1 MEQGRE
7 FKTTEFIGSMS
18 QESQDKRFE
27 SAIARIYYKDTKQV
41 IGAGFLVTQQH
52 LLTCAHVV
60 MDALGIK
67 EEKELLNE
75 VIELDF
81 PFIAPGTIIKAKV
94 VFWRG
99 LTSQKGEDIA
109 GLELQDTPPNSANPV
124 QLISTLDLQN
134 HNFDFQIF
142 GFPKDYDYNGRWSFG
157 KIHINREDAF
167 GLVQIHTAEKSY
179 QIEPGYSGSAVWFPS
194 LQEAVGMVVER
205 VITEEDDKRAF
216 MISATVL
223 LESWSFLSLIQVLTT
238 NLDTA
243 INFAIQTAYKSCG
256 LVNSPQTTV
265 EGIVKDLYDGDK
277 RNLDSNEKFNHNDNT
292 AQFIK
297 YLITNSQIPQTKL
310 EKWGSDNIDNFDNLI
325 KNVNQQYQ
333 NTDTKPESYILIKI
347 EPLTTKSRSK
357 IPKFKISGGVIP
369 NIQNYIKHQTGFESI
384 KFSDSPDDSFTL
396 KEIEKNLFLS
406 LFQKI
411 PCKLE
416 KDKKF
421 VFFLPPQYLNH
432 PVETWEIDDFGDRIP
447 VRQRYP
453 VMVRDVTRLDTNYLN
468 VKQSNWIDKWQQ
480 LENITCN
487 DFQKLHEYNE
497 TRFSV
502 LMKQAIGVILNI
514 FDENKKSDADKIIKI
529 FSSLKSNVVPIAIC
543 HRDKIT
549 LEKQEYEIR
558 ANNELNCYIH
568 TLPNHVLEQY
578 EKFLLNDNDN
588 QYLFVNNVFIIYEN
602 PHILP
607 FKAEAIIIN

>member
-1 MEQGRE
+1 MDVENQSK
-7 FKTTEFIGSMS
+7 FSI
-18 QESQDKRFE
+18 ESGF
-27 SAIARIYYKDTKQV
+27 S
-41 IGAGFLVTQQH
+41 GAPVWVEKLASFVGI
-52 LLTCAHVV
+52 VV
-60 MDALGIK
+60 SS
-67 EEKELLNE
+67 
-75 VIELDF
+75 ELD
-81 PFIAPGTIIKAKV
+81 PDGQPYAGVRRNVKVGYMIPAKII
-94 VFWRG
+94 
-99 LTSQKGEDIA
+99 I
-109 GLELQDTPPNSANPV
+109 
-124 QLISTLDLQN
+124 
-134 HNFDFQIF
+134 
-142 GFPKDYDYNGRWSFG
+142 
-157 KIHINREDAF
+157 
-167 GLVQIHTAEKSY
+167 
-179 QIEPGYSGSAVWFPS
+179 
-194 LQEAVGMVVER
+194 
-205 VITEEDDKRAF
+205 
-216 MISATVL
+216 
-223 LESWSFLSLIQVLTT
+223 ESWSFLSLIQALTA
-238 NLDTA
+238 NLDTS
-243 INFAIQTAYKSCG
+243 INSAIQTAYKSCG

-369 NIQNYIKHQTGFESI
+369 NIQNYIEHQTGFESI

-468 VKQSNWIDKWQQ
+468 VKQINWIDKWQQ

-514 FDENKKSDADKIIKI
+514 FDENKKNDADKIIKI

-549 LEKQEYEIR
+549 LEQQEYEIR

-578 EKFLLNDNDN
+578 EKFLLNDQDN

>member
-1 MEQGRE
+1 MVDDEMEE
-7 FKTTEFIGSMS
+7 LHKNH
-18 QESQDKRFE
+18 
-27 SAIARIYYKDTKQV
+27 IARIYHPSDGVK
-41 IGAGFLVTQQH
+41 GAG
-52 LLTCAHVV
+52 LLIYDKYIITCAHVV
-60 MDALGIK
+60 ADALAHSTP
-67 EEKELLNE
+67 EKPSDLVN
-75 VIELDF
+75 VDF
-81 PFIAPGTIIKAKV
+81 LFPVGENKPKFEAKV
-94 VFWRG
+94 IAWKPR
-99 LTSQKGEDIA
+99 SDIYKYGEDIA
-109 GLELQDTPPNSANPV
+109 ILELQGNLPTSY
-124 QLISTLDLQN
+124 ISFPLSLADINQ
-134 HNFDFQIF
+134 HQFSVF
-142 GFPKDYDYNGRWSFG
+142 GFPIGHDEGVTTEGKLVDTNGS
-157 KIHINREDAF
+157 
-167 GLVQIHTAEKSY
+167 GLVQMDVENQSKFS
-179 QIEPGYSGSAVWFPS
+179 IESGFSGAPVWDETLASFVGIVVSSELDPGGQPYAGVRTNVK
-194 LQEAVGMVVER
+194 VGY
-205 VITEEDDKRAF
+205 
-216 MISATVL
+216 MIPAKIII
-223 LESWSFLSLIQVLTT
+223 ESWSFLSLIQALTA
-238 NLDTA
+238 NLDTS

-265 EGIVKDLYDGDK
+265 EGIVKDLYDWDK

-333 NTDTKPESYILIKI
+333 NTDTKQESYILIKI

-369 NIQNYIKHQTGFESI
+369 NIQNYIEHQTGFESI

-453 VMVRDVTRLDTNYLN
+453 VMVRDVTRLNTNYLN

-514 FDENKKSDADKIIKI
+514 FDENKKNDADKIIKI

-549 LEKQEYEIR
+549 LEQQEYEIR

-607 FKAEAIIIN
+607 FKAEPIIIN

>member
-1 MEQGRE
+1 ML
-7 FKTTEFIGSMS
+7 

-27 SAIARIYYKDTKQV
+27 SAIARIYYKDTEQV

-99 LTSQKGEDIA
+99 LTGKKGEDIA

-134 HNFDFQIF
+134 HNFEIF
-142 GFPKDYDYNGRWSFG
+142 GFPDDYEKDGRWSFG
-157 KIHINREDAF
+157 QITKENTL
-167 GLVQIHTAEKSY
+167 GLVQMHT
-179 QIEPGYSGSAVWFPS
+179 QNGFLVQPGYSGSGVWDTS
-194 LQEAVGMVVER
+194 LQAVVGMVVSKDNR
-205 VITEEDDKRAF
+205 EDAKAVF
-216 MISATVL
+216 MTPTTLL
-223 LESWSFLSLIQVLTT
+223 LESWSFLNLINILNA

-243 INFAIQTAYKSCG
+243 TIQTAYKACYSWG
-256 LVNSPQTTV
+256 NLPITV
-265 EGIVKDLYDGDK
+265 ADIVKNLYDLDK
-277 RNLDSNEKFNHNDNT
+277 NLDGKIKQFNHNDNT

-297 YLITNSQIPQTKL
+297 YLITNSQIRQTKL
-310 EKWGSDNIDNFDNLI
+310 EDLKKWGSDNIDNFDNLI

-333 NTDTKPESYILIKI
+333 NTDTKQESYILIKI

-453 VMVRDVTRLDTNYLN
+453 VMVRDVTRLNTNYLN

-514 FDENKKSDADKIIKI
+514 FDENKKNDADKIIKI

-549 LEKQEYEIR
+549 LEQQEYEIR

>member
-1 MEQGRE
+1 MVDSKIKELH
-7 FKTTEFIGSMS
+7 KNH
-18 QESQDKRFE
+18 
-27 SAIARIYYKDTKQV
+27 IARIYHPSDGVK
-41 IGAGFLVTQQH
+41 GAG
-52 LLTCAHVV
+52 LLIYDKYIITCAHVV
-60 MDALGIK
+60 ADALDIAHSTPK
-67 EEKELLNE
+67 KPSDL
-75 VIELDF
+75 VKLDF
-81 PFIAPGTIIKAKV
+81 PFPAEKNKPKFEAKV
-94 VFWRG
+94 IAWRPR
-99 LTSQKGEDIA
+99 SDIYKYGEDIA
-109 GLELQDTPPNSANPV
+109 ILELQGNLPTNY
-124 QLISTLDLQN
+124 ISFPLSLADINQHQFSVL
-134 HNFDFQIF
+134 
-142 GFPKDYDYNGRWSFG
+142 GFPIGHDEGVTTEGKLVDTNGY
-157 KIHINREDAF
+157 
-167 GLVQIHTAEKSY
+167 GLVQMDVENQSKFSIESGFSGAPVWVEKLASFVGIVVSSELDPDGQPY
-179 QIEPGYSGSAVWFPS
+179 AGVRRNVKVGY
-194 LQEAVGMVVER
+194 
-205 VITEEDDKRAF
+205 
-216 MISATVL
+216 MIPAKIII
-223 LESWSFLSLIQVLTT
+223 ESWSFLSLIQALTA
-238 NLDTA
+238 NLDTS
-243 INFAIQTAYKSCG
+243 INSAIQTAYKSCG

-310 EKWGSDNIDNFDNLI
+310 EKWGSDNIENFDNLI

-333 NTDTKPESYILIKI
+333 NTDTKQESYILIKI

-607 FKAEAIIIN
+607 FKSEAIIIN

>member
-1 MEQGRE
+1 MVDAKIKELH
-7 FKTTEFIGSMS
+7 KNH
-18 QESQDKRFE
+18 
-27 SAIARIYYKDTKQV
+27 IARIYNPFDDVK
-41 IGAGFLVTQQH
+41 GAG
-52 LLTCAHVV
+52 LLIYDKYIITSAHVV
-60 MDALGIK
+60 ADALNIAHSTPEK
-67 EEKELLNE
+67 PSDLVNVDFLFPEEKNKPKFE
-75 VIELDF
+75 
-81 PFIAPGTIIKAKV
+81 AKV
-94 VFWRG
+94 IAWKPR
-99 LTSQKGEDIA
+99 SDIYQHGEDIA
-109 GLELQDTPPNSANPV
+109 ILELQGNLPKSD
-124 QLISTLDLQN
+124 ISFPLSLEVSYQ
-134 HNFDFQIF
+134 HQFSVL
-142 GFPKDYDYNGRWSFG
+142 GFPIGHDEGVFAEGKLVDTNGS
-157 KIHINREDAF
+157 
-167 GLVQIHTAEKSY
+167 GLVQMDVENQSKFSIESGFSGAPVWVEKLASFVGIVVSSELDPDGQPY
-179 QIEPGYSGSAVWFPS
+179 AGVRRNVKVGY
-194 LQEAVGMVVER
+194 
-205 VITEEDDKRAF
+205 
-216 MISATVL
+216 MIPAKIII
-223 LESWSFLSLIQVLTT
+223 ESWSFLSLIQVLTT

-243 INFAIQTAYKSCG
+243 INSAIQTAYKSCG

-265 EGIVKDLYDGDK
+265 EGIVKDLYDWDK

-333 NTDTKPESYILIKI
+333 NTDTKQESYILIKI

-549 LEKQEYEIR
+549 LEQQEYEIR

-607 FKAEAIIIN
+607 FKAEPIIIN

>member
-1 MEQGRE
+1 MVDDEMEE
-7 FKTTEFIGSMS
+7 LHKNH
-18 QESQDKRFE
+18 
-27 SAIARIYYKDTKQV
+27 IARIYHPSDGVK
-41 IGAGFLVTQQH
+41 GAG
-52 LLTCAHVV
+52 LLIYDKYIITCAHVV
-60 MDALGIK
+60 ADALDIAHSTP
-67 EEKELLNE
+67 EKPSDLVN
-75 VIELDF
+75 VDF
-81 PFIAPGTIIKAKV
+81 LFPVGENKPKFEAKV
-94 VFWRG
+94 IAWRPR
-99 LTSQKGEDIA
+99 SDIYKYGEDIA
-109 GLELQDTPPNSANPV
+109 ILELQGNLPTSY
-124 QLISTLDLQN
+124 ISFPLSLKVSYQ
-134 HNFDFQIF
+134 HQFSVL
-142 GFPKDYDYNGRWSFG
+142 GFPIGHDEGVTTEGKLVDTNGS
-157 KIHINREDAF
+157 
-167 GLVQIHTAEKSY
+167 GLVQMDVENQSKFSIESGFSGAPVWVEKLASFVGIVVSSELDPDAQPY
-179 QIEPGYSGSAVWFPS
+179 AGVRRNVKVGY
-194 LQEAVGMVVER
+194 
-205 VITEEDDKRAF
+205 
-216 MISATVL
+216 MIPAKIII
-223 LESWSFLSLIQVLTT
+223 ESWSFLSLIQALTA
-238 NLDTA
+238 NLDTS
-243 INFAIQTAYKSCG
+243 INSAIQTAYKSCG

-310 EKWGSDNIDNFDNLI
+310 EKWGSDNIENFDKLI

-333 NTDTKPESYILIKI
+333 NTDTKPESYILIRI

-369 NIQNYIKHQTGFESI
+369 NIQNYIEHQTGFESI

-416 KDKKF
+416 SQIKF
-421 VFFLPPQYLNH
+421 VFFLPPEYLNH

-514 FDENKKSDADKIIKI
+514 FDENKKNDADKIIKI

-549 LEKQEYEIR
+549 LEQQEYEIR

>member
-1 MEQGRE
+1 ML
-7 FKTTEFIGSMS
+7 

-27 SAIARIYYKDTKQV
+27 SAIARIYYKDTEQV

-81 PFIAPGTIIKAKV
+81 PFIPPGTIIKAKV

-99 LTSQKGEDIA
+99 LTGKKGEDIA

-134 HNFDFQIF
+134 HNFEIF
-142 GFPKDYDYNGRWSFG
+142 GFPDDYEKDGRWSFG
-157 KIHINREDAF
+157 KITKENTL
-167 GLVQIHTAEKSY
+167 GLVQMHT
-179 QIEPGYSGSAVWFPS
+179 QNGFLVQPGYSGSGVWDTS
-194 LQEAVGMVVER
+194 LQAVVGMVVSKDNR
-205 VITEEDDKRAF
+205 EDAKAVF
-216 MISATVL
+216 MTPTTLL
-223 LESWSFLSLIQVLTT
+223 LESWSFLNLINILNA

-243 INFAIQTAYKSCG
+243 TIQTAYKACYSWG
-256 LVNSPQTTV
+256 NLPITV
-265 EGIVKDLYDGDK
+265 ADIVKNLYDLDK
-277 RNLDSNEKFNHNDNT
+277 NLDGKIKQFNHNDNT

-310 EKWGSDNIDNFDNLI
+310 EDLKKWGSDNIDNFDNLI

-333 NTDTKPESYILIKI
+333 NTDTKQESYILIKI

-369 NIQNYIKHQTGFESI
+369 NIQNYIEHQTGFESI

-502 LMKQAIGVILNI
+502 LMKQAIGVILNV
-514 FDENKKSDADKIIKI
+514 FDENKKNDADKIIKI

-549 LEKQEYEIR
+549 LEQQEYEIR

>member
-1 MEQGRE
+1 MVDAKIKELH
-7 FKTTEFIGSMS
+7 KNH
-18 QESQDKRFE
+18 
-27 SAIARIYYKDTKQV
+27 IARIYNPSDDVK
-41 IGAGFLVTQQH
+41 GAG
-52 LLTCAHVV
+52 LLIYDKYIITCAHVV
-60 MDALGIK
+60 ADALNIVHFTPEK
-67 EEKELLNE
+67 PSDLVKVDFLFPEEKNKPKFE
-75 VIELDF
+75 
-81 PFIAPGTIIKAKV
+81 AKV
-94 VFWRG
+94 IAWKPR
-99 LTSQKGEDIA
+99 SEIYQHGEDIA
-109 GLELQDTPPNSANPV
+109 VLELQGNLPKSD
-124 QLISTLDLQN
+124 ISFPLSLEVSYQ
-134 HNFDFQIF
+134 HQFSVL
-142 GFPKDYDYNGRWSFG
+142 GFPIGHDEGVFAEGKLVDTNGS
-157 KIHINREDAF
+157 
-167 GLVQIHTAEKSY
+167 GLVQMDVENQSKFSIESGFSGAPVWVEKLASFVGIVVSSELDPDGQPY
-179 QIEPGYSGSAVWFPS
+179 TGVRRNVKVGY
-194 LQEAVGMVVER
+194 
-205 VITEEDDKRAF
+205 
-216 MISATVL
+216 MIPAKIII
-223 LESWSFLSLIQVLTT
+223 ESWSFLSLIQALTA

-265 EGIVKDLYDGDK
+265 EGIVKDLYDWDK

-333 NTDTKPESYILIKI
+333 NTDTKQESYILIKI

-453 VMVRDVTRLDTNYLN
+453 VMVRDVTRLNTNYLN

-514 FDENKKSDADKIIKI
+514 FDENKKNDADKIIKI

-549 LEKQEYEIR
+549 LEQQEYEIR

>member
-1 MEQGRE
+1 ML
-7 FKTTEFIGSMS
+7 

-27 SAIARIYYKDTKQV
+27 SAIARIYYKDTEQV

-99 LTSQKGEDIA
+99 LTGKKGEDIA

-134 HNFDFQIF
+134 HNFEIF
-142 GFPKDYDYNGRWSFG
+142 GFPDDYEKDGRWSFG
-157 KIHINREDAF
+157 QITKENTL
-167 GLVQIHTAEKSY
+167 GLVQMHT
-179 QIEPGYSGSAVWFPS
+179 QNGFLVQPGYSGSGVWDTS
-194 LQEAVGMVVER
+194 LQAVVGMVVSKDNR
-205 VITEEDDKRAF
+205 EDAKAVF
-216 MISATVL
+216 MTPTTLL
-223 LESWSFLSLIQVLTT
+223 LESWSFLNLINILNA

-243 INFAIQTAYKSCG
+243 TIQTAYKACYSWG
-256 LVNSPQTTV
+256 NLPITV
-265 EGIVKDLYDGDK
+265 ADIVKNLYDLDK
-277 RNLDSNEKFNHNDNT
+277 NLDGKIKQFNHNDNT

-310 EKWGSDNIDNFDNLI
+310 EKWGSDNIENFDNLI

-369 NIQNYIKHQTGFESI
+369 NIQNYIEHQTGFESI

-453 VMVRDVTRLDTNYLN
+453 VMVRDVTRLNTNYLN

-514 FDENKKSDADKIIKI
+514 FDENKKNDADKIIKI

-549 LEKQEYEIR
+549 LEQQEYEIR

>member
-1 MEQGRE
+1 MVDDEMEE
-7 FKTTEFIGSMS
+7 LHKNH
-18 QESQDKRFE
+18 
-27 SAIARIYYKDTKQV
+27 IARIYHPSDGVK
-41 IGAGFLVTQQH
+41 GAG
-52 LLTCAHVV
+52 LLIYDKYIITSAHVV
-60 MDALGIK
+60 ADALDIAHSTPEK
-67 EEKELLNE
+67 PSDLVKVDFLFPEEKNKPKFE
-75 VIELDF
+75 
-81 PFIAPGTIIKAKV
+81 AKV
-94 VFWRG
+94 IAWKPR
-99 LTSQKGEDIA
+99 SDIYQHGEDIA
-109 GLELQDTPPNSANPV
+109 VLELQGNLPKSD
-124 QLISTLDLQN
+124 ISFPLSLEVSYQ
-134 HNFDFQIF
+134 HQFSVL
-142 GFPKDYDYNGRWSFG
+142 GFPIGHDEGVFAEGKLVDTNGS
-157 KIHINREDAF
+157 
-167 GLVQIHTAEKSY
+167 GLVQMDVENQSKFSIESGFSGAPVWDEKLASFVGIVVSSELDPDGQPY
-179 QIEPGYSGSAVWFPS
+179 AGVRRNVKVGY
-194 LQEAVGMVVER
+194 
-205 VITEEDDKRAF
+205 
-216 MISATVL
+216 MIPAKIII
-223 LESWSFLSLIQVLTT
+223 ESWSFLSLIQALTA
-238 NLDTA
+238 NLDTS
-243 INFAIQTAYKSCG
+243 INSAIQTAYKSCG

-265 EGIVKDLYDGDK
+265 EGIVKDLYDWDK

-333 NTDTKPESYILIKI
+333 NTDTKQESYILIKI

-369 NIQNYIKHQTGFESI
+369 NIQNYIEHQTGFESI

-514 FDENKKSDADKIIKI
+514 FDENKKNDADKIIKI

-549 LEKQEYEIR
+549 LEQQEYEIR

>member
-1 MEQGRE
+1 MVDSKIKELH
-7 FKTTEFIGSMS
+7 KNH
-18 QESQDKRFE
+18 
-27 SAIARIYYKDTKQV
+27 IARIYHPSDGVK
-41 IGAGFLVTQQH
+41 GAG
-52 LLTCAHVV
+52 LLIYDKYIITCAHVV
-60 MDALGIK
+60 ADALDIAHSTPK
-67 EEKELLNE
+67 KPSDL
-75 VIELDF
+75 VKLDF
-81 PFIAPGTIIKAKV
+81 PFPAEKNKPKFEAKV
-94 VFWRG
+94 IAWRPR
-99 LTSQKGEDIA
+99 SDIYKYGEDIA
-109 GLELQDTPPNSANPV
+109 ILELQGNLPTNY
-124 QLISTLDLQN
+124 ISFPLSLADINQHQFSVL
-134 HNFDFQIF
+134 
-142 GFPKDYDYNGRWSFG
+142 GFPIGHDEGVTTEGKLVDTNGY
-157 KIHINREDAF
+157 
-167 GLVQIHTAEKSY
+167 GLVQMDVENQSKFSIESGFSGAPVWVEKLASFVGIVVSSELDPDGQPY
-179 QIEPGYSGSAVWFPS
+179 AGVRRNVKVGY
-194 LQEAVGMVVER
+194 
-205 VITEEDDKRAF
+205 
-216 MISATVL
+216 MIPAKIII
-223 LESWSFLSLIQVLTT
+223 ESWSFLSLIQALTA

-277 RNLDSNEKFNHNDNT
+277 RNLDSDEKFNHNDNT

>member
-1 MEQGRE
+1 MVDAKIKELH
-7 FKTTEFIGSMS
+7 KNH
-18 QESQDKRFE
+18 
-27 SAIARIYYKDTKQV
+27 IARIYNPSDDVK
-41 IGAGFLVTQQH
+41 GAG
-52 LLTCAHVV
+52 LLIYDKYIITCAHVV
-60 MDALGIK
+60 ADALNIVHFTPEK
-67 EEKELLNE
+67 PSDLVKVDFLFPEEKNKPKFE
-75 VIELDF
+75 
-81 PFIAPGTIIKAKV
+81 AKV
-94 VFWRG
+94 IAWKPR
-99 LTSQKGEDIA
+99 SEIYQHGEDIA
-109 GLELQDTPPNSANPV
+109 VLELQGNLPKSD
-124 QLISTLDLQN
+124 ISFPLSLEVSYQ
-134 HNFDFQIF
+134 HQFSVL
-142 GFPKDYDYNGRWSFG
+142 GFPIGHDEGVFAEGKLVDTNGS
-157 KIHINREDAF
+157 
-167 GLVQIHTAEKSY
+167 GLVQMDVENQSKFSIESGFSGAPVWVEKLASFVGIVVSSELDPDGQPY
-179 QIEPGYSGSAVWFPS
+179 TGVRRNVKVGY
-194 LQEAVGMVVER
+194 
-205 VITEEDDKRAF
+205 
-216 MISATVL
+216 MIPAKIII
-223 LESWSFLSLIQVLTT
+223 ESWSFLSLIQALTA

-265 EGIVKDLYDGDK
+265 EGIVKDLYDWDK

-453 VMVRDVTRLDTNYLN
+453 VMVRDVTRLNTNYLN

-514 FDENKKSDADKIIKI
+514 FDENKKNDADKIIKI

-549 LEKQEYEIR
+549 LEQQEYEIR

-578 EKFLLNDNDN
+578 ERFLLNENDN

-607 FKAEAIIIN
+607 FKSEPIIIN

>member
-1 MEQGRE
+1 MVDATRKELH
-7 FKTTEFIGSMS
+7 KNH
-18 QESQDKRFE
+18 
-27 SAIARIYYKDTKQV
+27 IARIYNPFDDVK
-41 IGAGFLVTQQH
+41 GAG
-52 LLTCAHVV
+52 LLIYDKYIITSAHVV
-60 MDALGIK
+60 ADALNIAHSTP
-67 EEKELLNE
+67 EKPSDLVN
-75 VIELDF
+75 VDF
-81 PFIAPGTIIKAKV
+81 LFPAEKNKPKFEAKV
-94 VFWRG
+94 IAWKPR
-99 LTSQKGEDIA
+99 SDIYQHGEDIA
-109 GLELQDTPPNSANPV
+109 ILELQGNLPKSD
-124 QLISTLDLQN
+124 ISFPLSLEVSYQ
-134 HNFDFQIF
+134 HQFSVL
-142 GFPKDYDYNGRWSFG
+142 GFPIGHDEGVFAEGKLVDTNGS
-157 KIHINREDAF
+157 
-167 GLVQIHTAEKSY
+167 GLVQMDVENQSKFSIESGFSGAPVWVEKLASFVGIVVSSELDPDGQPY
-179 QIEPGYSGSAVWFPS
+179 AGVRRNVKVGY
-194 LQEAVGMVVER
+194 
-205 VITEEDDKRAF
+205 
-216 MISATVL
+216 MIPAKIII
-223 LESWSFLSLIQVLTT
+223 ESWSFLSLIQALTA
-238 NLDTA
+238 NLDTS
-243 INFAIQTAYKSCG
+243 INSAIQTAYKSCG

-265 EGIVKDLYDGDK
+265 EGIVKDLYDWDK

-310 EKWGSDNIDNFDNLI
+310 EKWGSDNIENFDNLI

-333 NTDTKPESYILIKI
+333 NTDTKQESYILIKI

-369 NIQNYIKHQTGFESI
+369 NIQNYIEHQTGFESI

-453 VMVRDVTRLDTNYLN
+453 VMVRDVTRLNTNYLN

-514 FDENKKSDADKIIKI
+514 FDENKKNDADKIIKI

-549 LEKQEYEIR
+549 LEQQEYEIR

>member
-1 MEQGRE
+1 MVDATRKELH
-7 FKTTEFIGSMS
+7 KNH
-18 QESQDKRFE
+18 
-27 SAIARIYYKDTKQV
+27 IARIYNPFDDVK
-41 IGAGFLVTQQH
+41 GAG
-52 LLTCAHVV
+52 LLIYDKYIITSAHVV
-60 MDALGIK
+60 ADALDIAHFTPEK
-67 EEKELLNE
+67 PSDLVKVDFLFPEEKNKPKFE
-75 VIELDF
+75 
-81 PFIAPGTIIKAKV
+81 AKV
-94 VFWRG
+94 IAWKPR
-99 LTSQKGEDIA
+99 SEIYQHGEDIA
-109 GLELQDTPPNSANPV
+109 VLELQGNLPKSD
-124 QLISTLDLQN
+124 ISFPLSLEVSYQ
-134 HNFDFQIF
+134 HQFSVL
-142 GFPKDYDYNGRWSFG
+142 GFPIGHDEGVFAEGKLVDTNGS
-157 KIHINREDAF
+157 
-167 GLVQIHTAEKSY
+167 GLVQMDVENQSKFSIESGFSGAPVWVEKLASFVGIVVSSELDPDGQPY
-179 QIEPGYSGSAVWFPS
+179 AGVRRNVKVGY
-194 LQEAVGMVVER
+194 MVPAK
-205 VITEEDDKRAF
+205 I
-216 MISATVL
+216 II
-223 LESWSFLSLIQVLTT
+223 ESWSFLSLIQVLTA

-243 INFAIQTAYKSCG
+243 INSAIQTAYKSCG

-265 EGIVKDLYDGDK
+265 EGIVKDLYDWDK

-333 NTDTKPESYILIKI
+333 NTDTKQESYILIKI

-369 NIQNYIKHQTGFESI
+369 NIQNYIEHQTGFESI

-453 VMVRDVTRLDTNYLN
+453 VMVRDVTRLNTNYLN

-514 FDENKKSDADKIIKI
+514 FDENKKNDADKIIKI

-549 LEKQEYEIR
+549 LEQQEYEIR

-578 EKFLLNDNDN
+578 ENFLLNDNDN

>member
-1 MEQGRE
+1 MVDAKIKELH
-7 FKTTEFIGSMS
+7 KNH
-18 QESQDKRFE
+18 
-27 SAIARIYYKDTKQV
+27 IARIYNPSDDVK
-41 IGAGFLVTQQH
+41 GAG
-52 LLTCAHVV
+52 LLIYDKYIITCAHVV
-60 MDALGIK
+60 AGALDIAHPTPK
-67 EEKELLNE
+67 KPSDLVKVDFLFPAEKNKPKFE
-75 VIELDF
+75 
-81 PFIAPGTIIKAKV
+81 AKV
-94 VFWRG
+94 IAWKPR
-99 LTSQKGEDIA
+99 SDIYQHGEDIA
-109 GLELQDTPPNSANPV
+109 VLELQGNLPKSD
-124 QLISTLDLQN
+124 ISFPLSLEVSYQ
-134 HNFDFQIF
+134 HQFSVL
-142 GFPKDYDYNGRWSFG
+142 GFPIGHDEGVFAEGKLVDTNGS
-157 KIHINREDAF
+157 
-167 GLVQIHTAEKSY
+167 GLVQMDVENQSKFSIESGFSGAPVWDEKLASFVGIVVSSELDPDGQPYAEPRRNVKV
-179 QIEPGYSGSAVWFPS
+179 GY
-194 LQEAVGMVVER
+194 
-205 VITEEDDKRAF
+205 
-216 MISATVL
+216 MIPAKIII
-223 LESWSFLSLIQVLTT
+223 ESWSFLSLIQALTA

-243 INFAIQTAYKSCG
+243 INSAIQTAYKSCG

-310 EKWGSDNIDNFDNLI
+310 ENLKKWGSNNIDNFDNLI
-325 KNVNQQYQ
+325 ENVNQQYQ
-333 NTDTKPESYILIKI
+333 NTDTKQESYILIRI

-369 NIQNYIKHQTGFESI
+369 NIQNYIEHQTGFESI
-384 KFSDSPDDSFTL
+384 KFYDSPDDSFTL

-453 VMVRDVTRLDTNYLN
+453 VMVRDVTRLNTNYLN

-607 FKAEAIIIN
+607 FKAEPIIINEVFL

>member
-1 MEQGRE
+1 MVDDEMEE
-7 FKTTEFIGSMS
+7 LHKNH
-18 QESQDKRFE
+18 
-27 SAIARIYYKDTKQV
+27 IARIYHPSDGVK
-41 IGAGFLVTQQH
+41 GAG
-52 LLTCAHVV
+52 LLIYDKYIITCAHVV
-60 MDALGIK
+60 ADALAHSTP
-67 EEKELLNE
+67 EKPSDLVN
-75 VIELDF
+75 VDF
-81 PFIAPGTIIKAKV
+81 LFPVGENKPKFEAKV
-94 VFWRG
+94 IAWKPR
-99 LTSQKGEDIA
+99 SDIYKYGEDIA
-109 GLELQDTPPNSANPV
+109 ILELQGNLPTSY
-124 QLISTLDLQN
+124 ISFPLSLADINQ
-134 HNFDFQIF
+134 HQFSVF
-142 GFPKDYDYNGRWSFG
+142 GFPIGHDEGVTTEGKLVDTNGS
-157 KIHINREDAF
+157 
-167 GLVQIHTAEKSY
+167 GLVQMDVENQSKFS
-179 QIEPGYSGSAVWFPS
+179 IESGFSGAPVWDETLASFVGIVVSSELDPGGQPYAGVRTNVK
-194 LQEAVGMVVER
+194 VGY
-205 VITEEDDKRAF
+205 
-216 MISATVL
+216 MIPAKIII
-223 LESWSFLSLIQVLTT
+223 ESWSFLSLIQALTA
-238 NLDTA
+238 NLDTS

-265 EGIVKDLYDGDK
+265 EGIVKDLYDWDK

-333 NTDTKPESYILIKI
+333 NTDTKQESYILIKI

-369 NIQNYIKHQTGFESI
+369 NIQNYIEHQTGFESI

-453 VMVRDVTRLDTNYLN
+453 VMVRDVTRLNTNYLN

-497 TRFSV
+497 TIFSV

-514 FDENKKSDADKIIKI
+514 FDENKKNDADKIIKI

-549 LEKQEYEIR
+549 LEQQEYEIR

-607 FKAEAIIIN
+607 FKAEPIIIN